1 MRRIVVGAM
10 ASMDM
15 KRIIEPKG
23 EITVRN
29 ALTINYL
36 TRDGVLQS
44 PGAFQ

>member
-15 KRIIEPKG
+15 KRKIEPKG

-29 ALTINYL
+29 ALTTNYL
-36 TRDGVLQS
+36 THDGVLQS